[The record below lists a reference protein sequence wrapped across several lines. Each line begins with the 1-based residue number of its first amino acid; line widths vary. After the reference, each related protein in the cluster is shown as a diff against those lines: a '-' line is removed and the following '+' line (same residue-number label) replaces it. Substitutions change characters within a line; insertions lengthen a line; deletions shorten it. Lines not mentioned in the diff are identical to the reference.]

1 MIFAKR
7 VVHVFIIRI
16 YTFFAEVNVFI
27 FSIILTLS
35 DVLIYYKNPKTEEKK
50 YVFLK
55 RTVFNLFSLI
65 NLINLVLNLSNKSQP
80 RYSYKLKCSN
90 K

>member
-16 YTFFAEVNVFI
+16 YTFFAEVDVFI

-35 DVLIYYKNPKTEEKK
+35 DVLIYYKNPKTEEKNMFSSREP
-50 YVFLK
+50 FL
-55 RTVFNLFSLI
+55 I
-65 NLINLVLNLSNKSQP
+65 YLV
-80 RYSYKLKCSN
+80 
-90 K
+90 